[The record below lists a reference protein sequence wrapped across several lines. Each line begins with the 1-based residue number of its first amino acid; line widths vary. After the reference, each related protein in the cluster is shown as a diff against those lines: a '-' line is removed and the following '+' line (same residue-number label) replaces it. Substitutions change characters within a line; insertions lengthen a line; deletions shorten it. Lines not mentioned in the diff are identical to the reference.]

1 MVHAIGGRNIETNTQ
16 GFLCNLDQWSV
27 DYTEK
32 MAEDDGIK
40 LYDDHWELILYF
52 REYFNENQ
60 VTPTMHK
67 VVRELGNKDK
77 HFHDQKAY
85 EKHIY
90 QLFPKDPTHEVC
102 KLAGLP
108 MPQPDD

>member
-1 MVHAIGGRNIETNTQ
+1 MVHAIGGRNIETNAQ
-16 GFLCNLDQWSV
+16 GFLCNLEEWSV

-40 LYDDHWELILYF
+40 LFDDHWELILYF
-52 REYFNENQ
+52 REYFDENQ
-60 VTPTMHK
+60 VAPTMHK
-67 VVRELGNKDK
+67 VVRELGSKDK

-85 EKHIY
+85 GKHIY

>member
-1 MVHAIGGRNIETNTQ
+1 MVYEIAGRNIETNAQ
-16 GFLCNLDQWSV
+16 GFLSNLDEWSE

-32 MAEDDGIK
+32 MAEQDGIE
-40 LYDDHWELILYF
+40 LYNDHWELILYF

-60 VTPTMHK
+60 TTPTMHK
-67 VVRELGNKDK
+67 VVRELGKQNQ

-90 QLFPKDPTHEVC
+90 RLFPSDPAHEVC

>member
-1 MVHAIGGRNIETNTQ
+1 MMLNVAGKSIETNEQ
-16 GFLCNLDQWSV
+16 GFLCNLDDWNE
-27 DYTEK
+27 DYTEIVAK
-32 MAEDDGIK
+32 SDGVD
-40 LYDDHWELILYF
+40 LYNDHWELILYF
-52 REYFNENQ
+52 RDYYDQNQ
-60 VTPTMHK
+60 TSPTMHK
-67 VVRELGNKDK
+67 VVRELGKKNA

-90 QLFPKDPTHEVC
+90 KLFPTDPAREVC

>member
-1 MVHAIGGRNIETNTQ
+1 MVLEISGKSIETNDQ
-16 GFLCNLDQWSV
+16 GFLCNIDEWSES
-27 DYTEK
+27 YTEK
-32 MAEDDGIK
+32 MAQQDGIK
-40 LYDDHWELILYF
+40 LYNDHWELIFYF
-52 REYFNENQ
+52 REYFDENQ
-60 VTPTMHK
+60 AAPTMHK
-67 VVRELGNKDK
+67 VVRELGKKNV

-90 QLFPKDPTHEVC
+90 SLFPKDPAHEVC